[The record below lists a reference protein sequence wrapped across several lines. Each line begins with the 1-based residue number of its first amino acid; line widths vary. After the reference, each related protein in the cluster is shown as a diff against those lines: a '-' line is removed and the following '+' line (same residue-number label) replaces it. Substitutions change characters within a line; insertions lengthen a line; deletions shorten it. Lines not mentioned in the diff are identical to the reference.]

1 MRRLLT
7 FRPAVAALLAL
18 TGLLVGPTIAAAQVL
33 TPKLPEIVD
42 SERIEIG
49 MNTSQIA
56 ITPDFAGSDLAI
68 FGAVVNADELLN
80 SIGQYD
86 IVVTLEGPRGD
97 ATVRRKER
105 VFGIWV
111 NRYSITFKQVPQ
123 SYTLSSTRRIEGEAG
138 VPPLDAQGIGID
150 HIPLIPTYFLV
161 GGDRLEDFR
170 NAFRRIKQT
179 TGLYQPDPG
188 GVRFISSTLF
198 QANLKLPAN
207 IPNGTHTVHAALFK
221 SGKFVMEKTLPL
233 RVVKTG
239 LEQQIHDAA
248 HQMPLL
254 YGMASVLLALITG
267 WGASVLF
274 RRD

>member
-1 MRRLLT
+1 MTRFAPRLTSLGLL
-7 FRPAVAALLAL
+7 AATLLAL
-18 TGLLVGPTIAAAQVL
+18 LPAGAGAQPL
-33 TPKLPEIVD
+33 TRSVRPRNPEK
-42 SERIEIG
+42 IEIG

-56 ITPDFAGSDLAI
+56 ITPDFAGVDLAI

-86 IVVTLEGPRGD
+86 IVVTLEGPKDD

-105 VFGIWV
+105 VFGVWV
-111 NRYSITFKQVPQ
+111 NRYSMTFEQVPQ
-123 SYTLSSTRRIEGEAG
+123 SYTLSSTRKIEGEPG
-138 VPPLDAQGIGID
+138 VPALDAPGIGID
-150 HIPLIPTYFLV
+150 HIGLIPAGYM
-161 GGDRLEDFR
+161 GSGDSLTEFR
-170 NAFRRIKQT
+170 NAYRRLKKES
-179 TGLYQPDPG
+179 GLYQPDPG

-221 SGKFVMEKTLPL
+221 SGKFIMEKTLPL

-239 LEQQIHDAA
+239 LEQSITDAA
-248 HQMPLL
+248 HEQPLL
-254 YGMASVLLALITG
+254 YGMASVLLAVFTG

>member
-1 MRRLLT
+1 MSR
-7 FRPAVAALLAL
+7 RPATLF
-18 TGLLVGPTIAAAQVL
+18 AAAAITLGLVAGQAMAQQALSPV
-33 TPKLPEIVD
+33 VD
-42 SERIEIG
+42 KSNSERLEIG

-56 ITPDFAGSDLAI
+56 ITPDFSGVDLSI

-86 IVVTLEGPRGD
+86 IVVTLEGPQND
-97 ATVRRKER
+97 ETVRKKER

-123 SYTLSSTRRIEGEAG
+123 SYALSSTRRIEGEPG
-138 VPPLDAQGIGID
+138 VPPLDAPGIGLD
-150 HIPLIPTYFLV
+150 HIQLIPTYYLM
-161 GGDRLEDFR
+161 GGDRLEEFR
-170 NAFRRIKQT
+170 DAFRRIKMG

-198 QANLKLPAN
+198 QATLRLPAN
-207 IPNGTHTVHAALFK
+207 IPNGTHTVHASLFK

-239 LEQQIHDAA
+239 LEQQLTDAA
-248 HQMPLL
+248 HQQPLL
-254 YGMASVLLALITG
+254 YGMASVALALLTG

>member
-1 MRRLLT
+1 MNRLV
-7 FRPAVAALLAL
+7 RARAVLLAALVASVLSPA
-18 TGLLVGPTIAAAQVL
+18 ISAAQVL
-33 TPKLPEIVD
+33 TPKVPKLVD
-42 SERIEIG
+42 QEKIEIG

-56 ITPDFAGSDLAI
+56 ITPDFAGTDLAI

-86 IVVTLEGPRGD
+86 IVVTLEGPRND

-105 VFGIWV
+105 VFGVWV

-123 SYTLSSTRRIEGEAG
+123 SYTLSSTRKIEGEAG
-138 VPPLDAQGIGID
+138 VPALDAQGIGID

-161 GGDRLEDFR
+161 GGNRLEEFR
-170 NAFRRIKQT
+170 DAFRRIKET

-248 HQMPLL
+248 HETPLL